1 MDLKKIWNIVFYAV
15 LIGLAIY
22 FVKRKFIVPS
32 IAAEELIF
40 QNYKVPETVQLA
52 DYQEKIVV
60 VNFWQTWCGPCIHE
74 MPSLNQMN
82 EIWGGLQ
89 VICVSDEPYAKVS
102 KYIEIYPNIDFVT
115 VENFNR
121 FGVTQFPTT
130 YIYNSEGAK
139 VYSKIGSKN
148 WSDPNFIATL
158 KKNWSR

>member
-1 MDLKKIWNIVFYAV
+1 MNVKKILNIVFFMV
-15 LIGLAIY
+15 LIGVTIY
-22 FVKRKFIVPS
+22 MLNRKFIVPKIALEDLVFLQYNSGES
-32 IAAEELIF
+32 I
-40 QNYKVPETVQLA
+40 QLA
-52 DYQEKIVV
+52 DFKDKIVV
-60 VNFWQTWCGPCIHE
+60 INFWQTWCGPCIHE

-82 EIWGGLQ
+82 EIWNGLQ

-102 KYIEIYPNIDFVT
+102 KYVGIYPNIYFVT

-130 YIYNSEGAK
+130 YIYNSMGAK

>member
-1 MDLKKIWNIVFYAV
+1 MNVKKMLNIVFYAV
-15 LIGLAIY
+15 LIGVTIY
-22 FVKRKFIVPS
+22 MLNRKFIVPK
-32 IAAEELIF
+32 IDAEDLVFLQYNNE
-40 QNYKVPETVQLA
+40 ESVQLA
-52 DYQEKIVV
+52 DYQDKIVV
-60 VNFWQTWCGPCIHE
+60 INFWQTWCGPCLHE
-74 MPSLNQMN
+74 MPSLNEMSG
-82 EIWGGLQ
+82 IWDGLQ
-89 VICVSDEPYAKVS
+89 VICVSNESFSKVHG
-102 KYIEIYPNIDFVT
+102 YIEKYSNIDFVT

>member
-1 MDLKKIWNIVFYAV
+1 MDIKKIWNIVFYAV

-32 IAAEELIF
+32 IAAEELVF
-40 QNYKVPETVQLA
+40 QNYMVPETVQLA
-52 DYQEKIVV
+52 DYQDKIVV

-82 EIWGGLQ
+82 EIWDGLQ

-102 KYIEIYPNIDFVT
+102 KYIEIYSNIDFVT

-121 FGVTQFPTT
+121 FGVTQFPST

-139 VYSKIGSKN
+139 VYSKIGSNN